1 MRGVHRGILKR
12 LFWNLAFLK
21 LLLWRRKFFLKQKQ
35 KRDKRDKNVS
45 HHVTHCSKEF
55 SFIQHYFSSLAGEA
69 ALGLRDDAA
78 IFTPPEGQELVVTA
92 DGMVENVHFFS
103 DDPPETIGRKLLRC
117 NLSDL
122 AAMGSKPEGWL
133 LTFAR
138 PPHITEAWVQR
149 FTEGI
154 ARDQEKFQISL
165 MGGDTLSTS
174 GPLVLSLTLIGSV
187 PRGQA
192 IQRKGARAGD
202 GIWVTGTIGDAAL
215 GLKVLR
221 GELEETSGWLIDR
234 YRMPCP
240 RVGLPLFGLASAALD
255 ISDGLVQDCGHLAH
269 ENGLHAVLEADR
281 IPLSLP
287 AKQAGAQWFKTCL
300 TGGDDYEI
308 LMVVPPQKE
317 KVLEKSGFLQTPYG
331 TVPVTRIG
339 VFVEGAPAV
348 TVYNTQGTPMVFTTT
363 GWSHI

>member
-1 MRGVHRGILKR
+1 MPCRFIHR
-12 LFWNLAFLK
+12 
-21 LLLWRRKFFLKQKQ
+21 
-35 KRDKRDKNVS
+35 
-45 HHVTHCSKEF
+45 SKEF
-55 SFIQHYFSSLAGEA
+55 SFIQRYFSSLAGKS

-78 IFTPPEGQELVVTA
+78 ILTPPEGRDLVIAT
-92 DGMVENVHFFS
+92 DGMVENVHFLP

-122 AAMGSKPEGWL
+122 AAMGGKPEGWL

-149 FTEGI
+149 FTEGM
-154 ARDQEKFQISL
+154 AEDQEKFQISL

-187 PRGQA
+187 VQGQA
-192 IQRKGARAGD
+192 IQRKGAQVGD

-221 GELEETSGWLIDR
+221 GELEEISGWFVDR
-234 YRMPCP
+234 YRIPCP

-269 ENGLHAVLEADR
+269 ENGLQAVLEAQK
-281 IPLSLP
+281 IPLSIP
-287 AKQAGAQWFKTCL
+287 AQQAGTQWLETCL

-308 LMVVPPQKE
+308 LMAIPPQHE
-317 KVLEKSGFLQTPYG
+317 KVLEKSGVLKTPYG

-339 VFVEGAPAV
+339 VFVEGDPAV
-348 TVYNTQGTPMVFTTT
+348 TVYDKQGVPMVLTTS

>member
-1 MRGVHRGILKR
+1 
-12 LFWNLAFLK
+12 
-21 LLLWRRKFFLKQKQ
+21 
-35 KRDKRDKNVS
+35 
-45 HHVTHCSKEF
+45 
-55 SFIQHYFSSLAGEA
+55 
-69 ALGLRDDAA
+69 
-78 IFTPPEGQELVVTA
+78 
-92 DGMVENVHFFS
+92 
-103 DDPPETIGRKLLRC
+103 
-117 NLSDL
+117 
-122 AAMGSKPEGWL
+122 
-133 LTFAR
+133 
-138 PPHITEAWVQR
+138 
-149 FTEGI
+149 
-154 ARDQEKFQISL
+154 

-308 LMVVPPQKE
+308 LMVVPPQNE

-339 VFVEGAPAV
+339 VFVEGAPTV
-348 TVYNTQGTPMVFTTT
+348 TVYDTQGTPMVFTTT